1 MNKKEMGITVK
12 GLVEYASECFGNGDY
27 KEMVKTFDIALS
39 IANMYELYEYD
50 WVKRMSDFY
59 MLSKNDF
66 SDCININLLTTFF
79 SLYFFCAS

>member
-1 MNKKEMGITVK
+1 MNKKEMGVTVK

-39 IANMYELYEYD
+39 IANMYELFEYD

-59 MLSKNDF
+59 MHEALSK
-66 SDCININLLTTFF
+66 
-79 SLYFFCAS
+79 